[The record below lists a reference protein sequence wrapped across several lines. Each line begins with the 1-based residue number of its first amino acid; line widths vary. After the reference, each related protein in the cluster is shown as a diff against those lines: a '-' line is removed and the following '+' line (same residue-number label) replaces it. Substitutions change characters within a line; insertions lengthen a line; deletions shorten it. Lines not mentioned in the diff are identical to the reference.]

1 MSLAEQLVAA
11 LADRA
16 APPDDRAEL
25 DEILAAELDEILAA
39 ALAAARAAWPTVKV
53 APERFVRHLAGRL
66 PPGQPAAAVRAMRTA
81 DLYLACACCDG
92 DPEALR
98 AFDTAYR
105 RDVHAA
111 LAGLR
116 LGAAEIDDLTQV
128 LRARFFVGE
137 DGAAPKIAD
146 YAGRGQLR
154 GWVRAAATRTGL
166 SHIEARRPEVPLDEG
181 LFDHVGSTG
190 DPELDHLKRRYR
202 SEFRR
207 AFEEALASLAPREQ
221 TLLAQ
226 SFVDELS
233 IDQIGVIHGVHRA
246 TAARWIVKAREA
258 LLSATRGKLCCLL
271 DVDRFQ
277 VDSIMRFIA
286 SQLEASLGHLVRGR

>member
-11 LADRA
+11 LVERGAQPPADREELA
-16 APPDDRAEL
+16 A
-25 DEILAAELDEILAA
+25 ILAAELAA
-39 ALAAARAAWPTVKV
+39 AQAAWPTVTV
-53 APERFVRHLAGRL
+53 TPERFVRHLAERL
-66 PPGQPAAAVRAMRTA
+66 PLEQPAALALSGMRTA
-81 DLYLACACCDG
+81 DLYLACACAAG

-98 AFDTAYR
+98 AFDAAYR
-105 RDVHAA
+105 RDVQAA

-116 LGAAEIDDLTQV
+116 LGAAEVDDLAQV

-137 DGAAPKIAD
+137 GGAAPKIAD

-166 SHIEARRPEVPLDEG
+166 SHLDARRPEIPLDED

-202 SEFRR
+202 AEFRR
-207 AFEEALASLAPREQ
+207 AFEDALAGLTPREQ
-221 TLLAQ
+221 MLLAQ

-246 TAARWIVKAREA
+246 TAARWVVKAREA
-258 LLSATRGKLCCLL
+258 LLSATKGNLRRLL

-286 SQLEASLGHLVRGR
+286 SQLEASLGHLLKGR

>member
-1 MSLAEQLVAA
+1 VSTSLAEKLVAA
-11 LADRA
+11 LADRG
-16 APPDDRAEL
+16 APPDDR
-25 DEILAAELDEILAA
+25 AELDEILAA
-39 ALAAARAAWPTVKV
+39 ALAAARAAWPTVNV
-53 APERFVRHLAGRL
+53 APERFIGHLAGRL
-66 PPGQPAAAVRAMRTA
+66 PPGQPAAAALRGMRTA

-98 AFDTAYR
+98 AFDAAYR

-137 DGAAPKIAD
+137 EGAAPKIAD

-202 SEFRR
+202 AEFRR

-221 TLLAQ
+221 MLLAQ

-258 LLSATRGKLCCLL
+258 LLSATRGKLCWLL

-286 SQLEASLGHLVRGR
+286 SQLEVSLGHLVKGR

>member
-1 MSLAEQLVAA
+1 MSISLAELLVAA
-11 LADRA
+11 LADRGA
-16 APPDDRAEL
+16 QEDDC
-25 DEILAAELDEILAA
+25 AELDEILAA
-39 ALAAARAAWPTVKV
+39 ALAAARTAWPTVTV
-53 APERFVRHLAGRL
+53 EPDRFVRHLAERL
-66 PPGQPAAAVRAMRTA
+66 PSGQPAAAALQGMRTA
-81 DLYLACACCDG
+81 DLYLACACAGG

-98 AFDTAYR
+98 VFDAAYR

-116 LGAAEIDDLTQV
+116 LGAAEVDDLAQV

-137 DGAAPKIAD
+137 GGASPKIAD

-166 SHIEARRPEVPLDEG
+166 SHIEARRPEVPLDDG

-202 SEFRR
+202 AEFRR
-207 AFEEALASLAPREQ
+207 AFEEALASLTRREQ
-221 TLLAQ
+221 MLLAQ

-258 LLSATRGKLCCLL
+258 LLSATRGKLCWLL

-277 VDSIMRFIA
+277 VNSVSAFIA
-286 SQLEASLGHLVRGR
+286 SQLEVGLGHLVKGR